1 MAERA
6 GAAHRHC
13 GESSRVVSYRT
24 AAMASAD
31 EEAALADK
39 VRIVSDFILHS
50 PPGEFNEVFNDVRV
64 LLANDGLLR
73 EGAAAA
79 CARYNRDQLTPA
91 RLPGHALAALVT
103 DHNELPHGRFYCP
116 RARLAFRYDH
126 LRREA
131 TDLEPW
137 APEPSEAGGEAARAA
152 LDGELA
158 LYAADHY
165 RHGASGVFSLR
176 PPSPSSS
183 LALVACIEDHHFQP
197 KNYWNGRW
205 RSVWSA
211 ALEPGGGELRG
222 VLKVQV
228 HYYEDGNVQLVSSK
242 EVCVPLS
249 GAHFATPGGEAA
261 QAKELVRLIA
271 DAESAY
277 QAAISD
283 NYKTMSDTTF
293 KALRRQLPVTRTK
306 IDWTRIVSYS
316 IGKEL
321 KSQ

>member
-1 MAERA
+1 MAA
-6 GAAHRHC
+6 G
-13 GESSRVVSYRT
+13 E
-24 AAMASAD
+24 

-91 RLPGHALAALVT
+91 RLPGAPAAALVT

-131 TDLEPW
+131 TDVEPW
-137 APEPSEAGGEAARAA
+137 APEPGGAEAAAEGARAA
-152 LDGELA
+152 LDQELA
-158 LYAADHY
+158 SYSADHY
-165 RHGASGVFSLR
+165 RHGASAVFGLR
-176 PPSPSSS
+176 PSSATTTTTTTTSEPASVHNTTTS

-242 EVCVPLS
+242 EVVVPLA
-249 GAHFATPGGEAA
+249 GAHFGTAGGEAA
-261 QAKELVRLIA
+261 QARDLVRLIA
-271 DAESAY
+271 AAESAY
-277 QAAISD
+277 QEAISD